1 MRPSKLPPIPTPA
14 VSRRRS
20 TRKLLALALVPTL
33 IGLAAAQ
40 DGPAATSQDDPKAVA
55 KPQDKKKADA
65 KSDDPAAREEHVIY
79 VPYKNLADV
88 FEKQGASVLMP
99 YAQFLEMWAK
109 VLGPL
114 APAPVKPPINGII
127 SRADYSGA
135 VDGDL
140 VRLDAKLTVEV
151 LGDDWARLPVQFGDA
166 AVGRA
171 TNDDGSVLW
180 RGVGNGNYE
189 LLAHGRGKHTVT
201 FELVARVQASTD
213 GKSFTLQCP
222 PVGVSNLE
230 LTIPTGELAVHV
242 APRQTSE
249 VNGGDKD
256 KTKVQA
262 VLGSTDRFTV
272 TWQPK
277 GGAAADMAGLAS
289 VSDVIAID
297 VGDGV
302 VHSHATFDYQIL
314 RGALDELVV
323 MMPADERL
331 LDVQVPGLRD
341 WQAEKL
347 EGDQAGRQR
356 LRVRL
361 HAAAKDKLRL
371 ELRTESPIPEKEF
384 AVAQFQ
390 VLGAARESGVI
401 AVRSAE
407 DVGLEFVAH
416 TGVSRI
422 DAADVPEPLRKPRS
436 SFYKFFTPSFRL
448 ALAASALE
456 PRVVADSLLTVSL
469 EKSRTTL
476 RGDFK
481 YDVTR
486 AGIFAARYR
495 LPAGFNVD
503 DVQCE
508 AMDRHEVTTEDD
520 AQILT
525 VYLTK
530 KVLGA
535 LAISVTVSEPRGVQS
550 GDFDLPLIEPLGVLR
565 EQGLV
570 AVIAL
575 DSLEVNSDPKK
586 LEAARPATPA
596 ELAARGF
603 NPQPPQGS
611 SLAAAFAFARRPVKI
626 GLATRERPRR
636 VLATV
641 ATTTSVKED
650 IVSVTTHVAYNIQF
664 AGADT
669 FRIAVPAAVADRVQI
684 EGDGIKERRKADK
697 PEDDRSVVW
706 TVVLHSEALGGRAF
720 TITYDQKITV
730 PEKGVTHEVQPV
742 RVLDVDRETGEIAVL
757 KDRAL
762 AIEAKQE
769 GLEEIDPRELTLP
782 AAGKDGEQPYLTYRY
797 FRHPARLTLGVTKH
811 ELEGVVKTVVTRA
824 YVEAVVS
831 AEGPISV
838 RARYMV
844 KSSERQRLAVTLP
857 ATRLLGVAV
866 AGRSVLPEKA
876 PSPAGATADDKS
888 YFINVARSTGPDDA
902 FPITVVYEAPAPDD
916 DGKLG
921 YTDSLDFRLP
931 QFDAGVKF
939 QQLFVRLWLPNQYR
953 AVGEPAG
960 FTNETRQV
968 ITPLGNAL
976 VQIARDNPDNWF
988 GGETATFDFRTAG
1001 HSYLYSSLSAPP
1013 ALGVRYWKT
1022 AAMTLVGSVG
1032 ILLVGLAL
1040 AFARLE
1046 AKVLSLLAGSLGGLM
1061 AELFWSEAVRS
1072 WLDACRIGLA
1082 GVIALWLVLFL
1093 LRVRRKMALG
1103 LAVASAGTVLL
1114 GAAGGQA
1121 AESPPVAPPPQP
1133 AADQPASTEQAPPAE
1148 QPPADQPSTDETGG
1162 RHEG

>member
-1 MRPSKLPPIPTPA
+1 MRPSKLL
-14 VSRRRS
+14 V
-20 TRKLLALALVPTL
+20 LALIPTL
-33 IGLAAAQ
+33 IAVATAQERPAASNQDEPRAAA
-40 DGPAATSQDDPKAVA
+40 GA
-55 KPQDKKKADA
+55 QDKKKTDP
-65 KSDDPAAREEHVIY
+65 KNDDPAAREEHVIY
-79 VPYKNLADV
+79 VPYKNLSDV

-114 APAPVKPPINGII
+114 APPPAKPPINGII

-135 VDGDL
+135 VEGDL
-140 VRLDAKLTVEV
+140 VRLSAKLTVEV

-180 RGVGNGNYE
+180 RGVGDGNYE

-222 PVGVSNLE
+222 PVGVSNLD
-230 LTIPTGELAVHV
+230 LTIPTGELAVQV
-242 APRQTSE
+242 TPRQTSE

-289 VSDVIAID
+289 VTDTIVID

-323 MMPADERL
+323 VMPADERL

-341 WQAEKL
+341 WQTEKL

-371 ELRTESPIPEKEF
+371 ELRTESAIPEKEF

-407 DVGLEFVAH
+407 DVGLEFVTH

-448 ALAASALE
+448 AVAASALE
-456 PRVVADSLLTVSL
+456 PRVVADSFLTVSL
-469 EKSRTTL
+469 DKSRTTV

-495 LPAGFNVD
+495 LPAGFHVD
-503 DVQCE
+503 EVQCE

-520 AQILT
+520 SQVLT

-550 GDFDLPLIEPLGVLR
+550 GDLDLPLIEPLGVLR

-570 AVIAL
+570 GVIAL
-575 DSLEVNSDPKK
+575 DSLQVTSDPKK

-626 GLATRERPRR
+626 GLATSERPRR

-641 ATTTSVKED
+641 GTTTSVKED
-650 IVSVTTHVAYNIQF
+650 IVSVTTQVNYSIQF

-669 FRIAVPAAVADRVQI
+669 FRVAVPAGVADRVQI

-697 PEDDRSVVW
+697 PEDDGSVVW
-706 TVVLHSEALGGRAF
+706 TVVLHSEALGSRGI

-831 AEGPISV
+831 AEGPVSV
-838 RARYMV
+838 RARYTV

-857 ATRLLGVAV
+857 ATRLLGVTV

-876 PSPAGATADDKS
+876 PSPAGAAPDDKS

-902 FPITVVYEAPAPDD
+902 FPITVVYEAPAPDG
-916 DGKLG
+916 GKLG
-921 YTDSLDFRLP
+921 YTDTLDFRLP

-939 QQLFVRLWLPNQYR
+939 QQLFVRLWLPDKYR
-953 AVGEPAG
+953 AVGEPVG
-960 FTNETRQV
+960 FTSGMRQI
-968 ITPLGNAL
+968 ITPFGNAL
-976 VQIARDNPDNWF
+976 VQVASDNPDNWF
-988 GGETATFDFRTAG
+988 GGDTATFDFRTDG
-1001 HSYLYSSLSAPP
+1001 HSYLYGSLNAPP
-1013 ALGVRYWKT
+1013 ALGVRYWKS
-1022 AAMTLVGSVG
+1022 AAMTLVGSLGV
-1032 ILLVGLAL
+1032 LLVGLAL

-1046 AKVLSLLAGSLGGLM
+1046 AKVLSLLAGSLGGLL

-1103 LAVASAGTVLL
+1103 LAVASAGTALL
-1114 GAAGGQA
+1114 GAAGVQA
-1121 AESPPVAPPPQP
+1121 AEPPPSAPPSQP
-1133 AADQPASTEQAPPAE
+1133 AVDQSAHADQP
-1148 QPPADQPSTDETGG
+1148 PPADQPSSGDSTEKGG
-1162 RHEG
+1162 QS